1 MKLGNLIREKIDLF
15 KINNI
20 ENPIYEIRFIIL
32 EKLGFTLEDQ
42 VFNKNI
48 FLNHKQITGLE
59 QVFKER
65 LNGKP
70 LSRIFN
76 KSYFREISLKINRH
90 TFCPRIDS
98 EILIDI
104 IISKKIKIKNFLEL
118 GTGSGALS
126 ISLLKNFKSASC
138 IVTDIS
144 KEAIYIAKKN
154 AILNNTLNQ
163 MQFICCD
170 WLNCFDNLDFD
181 ILISNPPYINKMD
194 IENLDKEVKDYDP
207 IRSLD
212 GGNDGLTAYKRIIN
226 DIRNIGKK
234 NLLVL
239 FEIGFNQAHSITAI
253 MEENNFK
260 NIQVFKDYRNL
271 PRCILGV
278 T

>member
-1 MKLGNLIREKIDLF
+1 MKLNNYLKF
-15 KINNI
+15 KAHVLRKNNI
-20 ENPIYEIRFIIL
+20 ANPMYEIRYIAS
-32 EKLGFTLEDQ
+32 EKLGLSLEEQIFNENITLTKRDIIEL
-42 VFNKNI
+42 NKI
-48 FLNHKQITGLE
+48 
-59 QVFKER
+59 VVER
-65 LNGKP
+65 CKRKP
-70 LSRIFN
+70 LTKIFK
-76 KSYFREISLKINRH
+76 KSYFRDLSLIVNEH
-90 TFCPRIDS
+90 IFSPRIDS
-98 EILIDI
+98 EVLIDVI
-104 IISKKIKIKNFLEL
+104 IKKGRDIKSVIEL

-126 ISLLKNFKSASC
+126 ISLLKHFKSAKS

-154 AILNNTLNQ
+154 AILNNTEKQ

-207 IRSLD
+207 IRALD
-212 GGNDGLTAYKRIIN
+212 GGNDGLTAYKSIIN

-239 FEIGFNQAHSITAI
+239 FEIGFNQAQSITAI

-260 NIQVFKDYRNL
+260 NIQVFKDYRSL
-271 PRCILGV
+271 PRCILGL

>member
-20 ENPIYEIRFIIL
+20 ENPIHEIRFIIL

-48 FLNHKQITGLE
+48 FLNHKQIAVLE
-59 QVFKER
+59 RVFKER

-76 KSYFREISLKINRH
+76 KSYFRDIILKINRH

-126 ISLLKNFKSASC
+126 ISLLKNFKSARC

-154 AILNNTLNQ
+154 AILNNTLNR

-212 GGNDGLTAYKRIIN
+212 GGNDGLAAYKSIIN

-239 FEIGFNQAHSITAI
+239 FEIGFNQAPSISAI

-260 NIQVFKDYRNL
+260 NIQVFKDYRHL
-271 PRCILGV
+271 PRCILGL

>member
-1 MKLGNLIREKIDLF
+1 
-15 KINNI
+15 
-20 ENPIYEIRFIIL
+20 
-32 EKLGFTLEDQ
+32 
-42 VFNKNI
+42 
-48 FLNHKQITGLE
+48 
-59 QVFKER
+59 
-65 LNGKP
+65 
-70 LSRIFN
+70 
-76 KSYFREISLKINRH
+76 
-90 TFCPRIDS
+90 
-98 EILIDI
+98 
-104 IISKKIKIKNFLEL
+104 
-118 GTGSGALS
+118 
-126 ISLLKNFKSASC
+126 
-138 IVTDIS
+138 
-144 KEAIYIAKKN
+144 
-154 AILNNTLNQ
+154 

-271 PRCILGV
+271 PRCILGL